1 MRARSLV
8 VTLVLVVAAAGCSS
22 SKKSADSTVAAA
34 DGTLALDA
42 TTVAP
47 DTTAGGSADTTVAS
61 PSTVASD
68 TTVASGATVTSVAA
82 ASADVLITGFL
93 QSMNGGK
100 VPSAKDISCVSSK
113 VDPAALAALGASGT
127 GAATPDP
134 KVLLPVVKGIF
145 SCKPDGLVDSLSTS
159 LGSLPA
165 GVTPAQ
171 AKCIASGLVDVMGTD
186 DKLLELTMTT
196 GSLKE
201 LPKADKDAV
210 VAKLT
215 PTVNKC
221 VDGALRAKVLAE
233 LQK

>member
-8 VTLVLVVAAAGCSS
+8 VTLLLVVAAAGCSS
-22 SKKSADSTVAAA
+22 SKKSADTTVVAA

-47 DTTAGGSADTTVAS
+47 DTTLAPDTTVAS
-61 PSTVASD
+61 QITVARD
-68 TTVASGATVTSVAA
+68 TTVASGSTVTSVAA

-93 QSMNGGK
+93 QQMNGGK
-100 VPSAKDISCVSSK
+100 VPTAKDISCVKSK
-113 VDPAALAALGASGT
+113 VNLDALAALGASST
-127 GAATPDP
+127 GATAPDP
-134 KVLLPVVKGIF
+134 KVLLPIVKSVF
-145 SCKPDGLVDSLSTS
+145 VCKPEGLVDSLSTS

-165 GVTPAQ
+165 EVTPAQ
-171 AKCIASGLVDVMGTD
+171 TKCIASGLVDVMGSD

-201 LPKADKDAV
+201 LPKADRDAV

-221 VDGALRAKVLAE
+221 VDGALRAKVLEE